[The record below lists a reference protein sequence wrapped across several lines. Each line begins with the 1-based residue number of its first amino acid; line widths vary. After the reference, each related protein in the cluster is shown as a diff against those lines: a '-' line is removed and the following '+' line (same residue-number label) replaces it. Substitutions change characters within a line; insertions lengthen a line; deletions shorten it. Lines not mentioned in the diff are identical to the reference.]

1 MCKNKI
7 FPHLLFVDIVCA
19 QMNSLVEPFLISRRK
34 GIKGKMPSDKLK
46 VAHISYIFCLIH
58 GFEAGSLVRGKLASK
73 LGISFNSV
81 FFFFFFF
88 FFFWGGGGG
97 GGVTAD
103 CNISLDCK

>member
-1 MCKNKI
+1 
-7 FPHLLFVDIVCA
+7 
-19 QMNSLVEPFLISRRK
+19 
-34 GIKGKMPSDKLK
+34 MPSDKLK

-81 FFFFFFF
+81 FFLFFFFF
-88 FFFWGGGGG
+88 GGGGGG